1 VLPEAEEKMSDR
13 ARVQARIPII
23 VASVLAI
30 GLGIFGMMPATALPC
45 PNFGAGLPPSAD
57 LSRSS
62 GHWIVLAKS
71 KKSKVEHQDFHFTK
85 KVDTASPSLA
95 KRKGKSKSKP
105 KPDYMTFE
113 MKDATISSVKSASP
127 KPSSGH
133 KPSSQNAVSSGKAH
147 KN

>member
-1 VLPEAEEKMSDR
+1 
-13 ARVQARIPII
+13 
-23 VASVLAI
+23 VLAI
-30 GLGIFGMMPATALPC
+30 VLGISGMMPATALPC
-45 PNFGAGLPPSAD
+45 LDLGAGLHPSAD

-85 KVDTASPSLA
+85 KVDTASPTLA

-105 KPDYMTFE
+105 KADYMTFE
-113 MKDATISSVKSASP
+113 MKDATISSVKTGSP

-133 KPSSQNAVSSGKAH
+133 KPGSHNAVSSGKAH
-147 KN
+147 KH